1 VSLKRLIAYSTVA
14 QLGYLFVMLPL
25 LPEVGNPV
33 EGSTWNAD
41 AWNGGIYHALSH
53 ALAKAAMF
61 LAAGSMSYAVADD
74 AIESIS
80 GVARRLPMSFLAFG
94 LGGLSLAGV
103 PPSGGFVA
111 KWLLLNAALD
121 SGQWFWATVVAVGGL
136 LTLAYVLMVARYALE
151 VKPVPTGFRPVPRR
165 MEWAAMALAL
175 LAVLLGVRAV
185 EILDVLSVGGFLP
198 WR

>member
-14 QLGYLFVMLPL
+14 QLGYLFVMFPL
-25 LPEVGNPV
+25 LPELGNPGDGT
-33 EGSTWNAD
+33 EWNAD

-80 GVARRLPMSFLAFG
+80 GVAHRLPMSFLAFG

-111 KWLLLNAALD
+111 KWLLLTAAIE
-121 SGQWFWATVVAVGGL
+121 SAQWFWVGVVAVGGL

-151 VKPVPTGFRPVPRR
+151 VRVEPEGFRAVPRR
-165 MEWAAMALAL
+165 MEWAAMG
-175 LAVLLGVRAV
+175 LAVGAVILGLRAV
-185 EILDVLSVGGFLP
+185 EVLEVLSVGAGQP